1 MTRKRF
7 LLNST
12 FALGANAM
20 MLVMRVPL
28 LHNTACFGHNNNNN
42 SNDNSIIYYKLVYE
56 ALVPV
61 IYTQQQV
68 IFIKK
73 SKLGIIAQFY
83 KETTEI

>member
-28 LHNTACFGHNNNNN
+28 LHNTVCFGHNNNNN
-42 SNDNSIIYYKLVYE
+42 SNDNSIIYYKLICV
-56 ALVPV
+56 
-61 IYTQQQV
+61 
-68 IFIKK
+68 
-73 SKLGIIAQFY
+73 
-83 KETTEI
+83 

>member
-28 LHNTACFGHNNNNN
+28 LLLYANTVCFGHNNNN
-42 SNDNSIIYYKLVYE
+42 SNDNS
-56 ALVPV
+56 V
-61 IYTQQQV
+61 IYLLQAYLCMKHCYQ
-68 IFIKK
+68 
-73 SKLGIIAQFY
+73 
-83 KETTEI
+83 

>member
-61 IYTQQQV
+61 IYT
-68 IFIKK
+68 
-73 SKLGIIAQFY
+73 
-83 KETTEI
+83 

>member
-28 LHNTACFGHNNNNN
+28 LLLYANTVCFGHNNNN
-42 SNDNSIIYYKLVYE
+42 SNDNS
-56 ALVPV
+56 V
-61 IYTQQQV
+61 IYC
-68 IFIKK
+68 
-73 SKLGIIAQFY
+73 KLICV
-83 KETTEI
+83 